1 LRSSTAF
8 AIVGIE
14 MEERQEIM
22 LGNRVS
28 KRLHARL
35 VEEQKRIAKMT
46 GIEPTINEIVRML
59 IEKGLTKKK

>member
-1 LRSSTAF
+1 
-8 AIVGIE
+8 

-28 KRLHARL
+28 KRLHSKL

-46 GIEPTINEIVRML
+46 GIEPTINEVVRML
-59 IEKGLTKKK
+59 IEKGLGKKK